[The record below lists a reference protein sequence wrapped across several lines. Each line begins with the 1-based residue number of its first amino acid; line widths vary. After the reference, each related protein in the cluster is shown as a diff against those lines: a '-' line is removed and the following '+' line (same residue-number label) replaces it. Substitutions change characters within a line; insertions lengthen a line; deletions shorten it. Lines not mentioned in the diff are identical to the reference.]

1 MYGRSTSQTIIVVTG
16 ALLAG
21 CVACSGLGAL
31 AWLALDQ
38 LGLTWPAAASVP
50 IPTQLAPASV
60 SDLGADGVA
69 AAFARAY
76 FRVDSTNPDAWRA
89 GLKPFTAANRY
100 TLIVDEASDELWP
113 DLEAAGIQNVGD
125 DAQVSVDV
133 SLVGGGMVEPY
144 DGYSEWDVYRATV
157 TLSGAASWPVGS
169 SPYTLNLYVY
179 RDAVK
184 QFDWGVAGLLTD
196 DEVDA
201 LFAGLPHP
209 HD

>member
-1 MYGRSTSQTIIVVTG
+1 MYGRSTAQTAIVVTG

-89 GLKPFTAANRY
+89 GLKSFTNEVGAAG
-100 TLIVDEASDELWP
+100 VDDAYQALWP
-113 DLEAAGIQNVGD
+113 DLKAAGIQNVGD
-125 DAQVSVDV
+125 EAQVSVEV
-133 SLVGGGMVEPY
+133 APLGGGLFRPV
-144 DGYSEWDVYRATV
+144 DGFSEWRVIRATV
-157 TLSGAASWPVGS
+157 TLTGSARWPVGS
-169 SPYTLNLYVY
+169 SPYTLNLYLY
-179 RDAVK
+179 RIAKEQPEWAV
-184 QFDWGVAGLLTD
+184 DNLLTD
-196 DEVDA
+196 EQARLLIDVGPGPLD
-201 LFAGLPHP
+201 
-209 HD
+209 